1 MRNILV
7 EEIWRNEK
15 SFKCVQIKRF
25 SRRWYLKFG
34 RLNRIRNSWTNDS
47 RSRMKREK
55 REKEEKKKGETQGK
69 QLVWSHK
76 GGHVYVSSRA
86 SSVSCGINELTSEY
100 NGRQNAEYLLAYDAN
115 AASLLCMTIT
125 LPNSSPPW
133 G

>member
-1 MRNILV
+1 MD
-7 EEIWRNEK
+7 E
-15 SFKCVQIKRF
+15 
-25 SRRWYLKFG
+25 
-34 RLNRIRNSWTNDS
+34 
-47 RSRMKREK
+47 RSAFADEK
-55 REKEEKKKGETQGK
+55 RKEKKKKGKGETQGK
-69 QLVWSHK
+69 QLVWLHK

-86 SSVSCGINELTSEY
+86 SSVSCGINELTSEH

>member
-1 MRNILV
+1 MRSNQAFLSTMV
-7 EEIWRNEK
+7 SQVWTFK
-15 SFKCVQIKRF
+15 SHSKFVDERF
-25 SRRWYLKFG
+25 AFA
-34 RLNRIRNSWTNDS
+34 D
-47 RSRMKREK
+47 EK
-55 REKEEKKKGETQGK
+55 RKERKRRKKKGETQGK